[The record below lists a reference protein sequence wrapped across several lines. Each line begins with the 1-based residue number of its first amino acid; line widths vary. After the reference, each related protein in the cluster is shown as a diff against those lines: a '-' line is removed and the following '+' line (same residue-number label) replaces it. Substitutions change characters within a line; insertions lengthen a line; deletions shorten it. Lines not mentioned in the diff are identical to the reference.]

1 MKILRTI
8 ASTTVAA
15 VLTSAGLALSLPA
28 SAAAPQVKIQSAGF
42 HRMMLGDF
50 EVTALLDGAAIF
62 DPKFLLADATTLQP
76 LVEKHLTDVD
86 HIDGAVTGFLV
97 NTGKKLILVDTG
109 TGGFWGGPALGKLVS
124 NLRKAGYRPEQVDI
138 VLLTHL
144 HADHVGGI
152 ATAKGGRTFPN
163 AVIRMGKADSD
174 FWLSLDVAK
183 QAPKEAQEFFTLARN
198 SAKPYVASNKWLPL
212 TANEEIAEGVRA
224 RPIMGHTPGHM
235 GYEFTSNGQT
245 MLVWGD
251 LVHAAI
257 VQLERPEIGVIF
269 DIDGP
274 TAIKTREQLLA
285 ELAEKRTLIAG
296 AHMPFPSLGRLRK
309 EGSRYVWIPVPYKDA
324 LK

>member
-1 MKILRTI
+1 M
-8 ASTTVAA
+8 AA
-15 VLTSAGLALSLPA
+15 VLASAGFALTSPA
-28 SAAAPQVKIQSAGF
+28 SAAAPQVKTQAAGF
-42 HRMMLGDF
+42 HRMMLGDA
-50 EVTALLDGAAIF
+50 EVTALLDGAATF
-62 DPKFLLADATTLQP
+62 DPKFLVADAAKLQP
-76 LVEKHLTDVD
+76 LVERHLTDVN

-109 TGGFWGGPALGKLVS
+109 TGGFWGGPALGKSVS

-152 ATAKGGRTFPN
+152 ATPKRTRTFPN
-163 AVIRMGKADSD
+163 AEIRMGKADSD

-198 SAKPYVASNKWLPL
+198 SAKPYLANKKWLPL
-212 TANEEIAEGVRA
+212 TENEEIVEGVRA

-235 GYEFTSNGQT
+235 GYEFTSKGKT

-251 LVHAAI
+251 VVHAAI
-257 VQLERPEIGVIF
+257 VQLERPDIGVIF

-274 TAIKTREQLLA
+274 MAIKTREQLLA

-296 AHMPFPSLGRLRK
+296 AHMPFPSLGWLRK
-309 EGSRYVWIPVPYKDA
+309 DGSGYVWIPVPYKDS
-324 LK
+324 LQ

>member
-8 ASTTVAA
+8 VSTTVAA
-15 VLTSAGLALSLPA
+15 VLTSAGLALTLPA
-28 SAAAPQVKIQSAGF
+28 SAAAPQVKTQSAGF

-62 DPKFLLADATTLQP
+62 DPKFLLATTLQL
-76 LVEKHLTDVD
+76 LVERHLADVD

-97 NTGKKLILVDTG
+97 NTGKKLILVDAG

-152 ATAKGGRTFPN
+152 VTPKGTRTFPN
-163 AVIRMGKADSD
+163 AEIRMGKADSD

-198 SAKPYVASNKWLPL
+198 SAKPYLANKKWLPL
-212 TANEEIAEGVRA
+212 TENEEIVEGVRA

-235 GYEFTSNGQT
+235 GYEFTSKGKT

-251 LVHAAI
+251 VVHAAI
-257 VQLERPEIGVIF
+257 VQLERPDIGVIF

-274 TAIKTREQLLA
+274 SAIKSREQLLA

-296 AHMPFPSLGRLRK
+296 AHMPFPSLGWLRK
-309 EGSRYVWIPVPYKDA
+309 DGTSYVWIPVAYKDS
-324 LK
+324 LQ